1 MPPLAAERLQ
11 RHKPDRGGGELE
23 VADQQLPL
31 LLAPLPLDEEQLV
44 SGHRRRRRTLAGER
58 ALERGVG
65 VDDERLCRR
74 GRGEGVAR
82 PERHALVRLVLELD
96 RPAHRRLAHRC

>member
-1 MPPLAAERLQ
+1 MPPFAAERLQ

-44 SGHRRRRRTLAGER
+44 SGHAAGGPPP
-58 ALERGVG
+58 AAGG
-65 VDDERLCRR
+65 
-74 GRGEGVAR
+74 
-82 PERHALVRLVLELD
+82 PPHAGAV
-96 RPAHRRLAHRC
+96 P

>member
-23 VADQQLPL
+23 VANQQLPL

-44 SGHRRRRRTLAGER
+44 SGHRPGAVAGER

-65 VDDERLCRR
+65 VDDERLGRR

-96 RPAHRRLAHRC
+96 RPAHQRLAHRC